1 MPDANWVRE
10 YQDGE
15 VVPGTAYRVVRLM
28 GAGGMGSVYEVE
40 QVEIGRRYVLKQLL
54 GTLASREDLIL
65 RMEKEW
71 KALGAL
77 EHPNVVDVVYAGRTA
92 DGIPYYVMELLVGET
107 VRDRIER
114 EGRISPGQA
123 ARIAQQTLLGL
134 AAAHAVGVVHR
145 DIKPANVFL
154 TREGAVKVLDFGISY
169 TESVRKITLEG
180 HAIGTPRYMSPEQAA
195 GEKAD
200 ARSDLYAVGL
210 LLYEMLAGEGPFDD
224 LSEITQQMLAHLH
237 RPPRPLSRFADVPA
251 GLDAI
256 VTRALSKNP
265 SHRART
271 AEYMAAELAPFAT
284 SSSAPTPSIPS
295 TSTPTP
301 FFKSVWEHPTEEL
314 PKTRSPTTP
323 VPASTSAAPIFTKS
337 TTLGAAAIA
346 VAIAATIFF
355 GLTRSET
362 QSTRSTAVTTAPSV
376 IPTPTASPL
385 SIPTPIPAANPIPIE
400 APTSSSSSPVSSVG
414 PAPRSAASSHKPPPR
429 LDAPPGDSIKLPPSG
444 L

>member
-15 VVPGTAYRVVRLM
+15 IVPGTAYRVIRLM

-40 QVEIGRRYVLKQLL
+40 QIEIGRRYVLKQLL
-54 GTLASREDLIL
+54 RTLASREDLVL

-92 DGIPYYVMELLVGET
+92 YGIPYYVMELLVGET
-107 VRDRIER
+107 VRERLER
-114 EGRISPGQA
+114 EGKISPGQA

-154 TREGAVKVLDFGISY
+154 TSDGAVKVLDFGISY
-169 TESVRKITLEG
+169 SESVRKITLEG

-210 LLYEMLAGEGPFDD
+210 LLFEMLAGEGPFDD

-271 AEYMAAELAPFAT
+271 AEYMASELAPFAT
-284 SSSAPTPSIPS
+284 SMSAPTPVVSS

-301 FFKSVWEHPTEEL
+301 FLKSEWEHPTQQL
-314 PKTRSPTTP
+314 PSSRSAIPPVPVSTTTP
-323 VPASTSAAPIFTKS
+323 LFTKG
-337 TTLGAAAIA
+337 TTLGAAALA
-346 VAIAATIFF
+346 VAIGAAIFF
-355 GLTRSET
+355 GVTRSET
-362 QSTRSTAVTTAPSV
+362 PSTSSTALPFSHPVPT
-376 IPTPTASPL
+376 PTPTASL
-385 SIPTPIPAANPIPIE
+385 TPTPNPIPISNPIE
-400 APTSSSSSPVSSVG
+400 APTSSNSSPVPTIAS
-414 PAPRSAASSHKPPPR
+414 APRSASSAAHKPPTR
-429 LDAPPGDSIKLPPSG
+429 ADSTQEDPIRLPPSG